1 MGGLLRE
8 ILAQDCT
15 SLYIINTYLW
25 KCLMRMHSLRVLP
38 WCKTIDSKTIWEQIY
53 ASLEDEFSDKTL
65 EVIEKVKF
73 SILASTC
80 CELYHNLQYSKF
92 WKWRNS
98 IPVTWVIHLINC
110 FHVAVRLFCI
120 NYRLRQNAVR
130 TKKWQTR
137 CSGGFTDV
145 LPTFWSSVICC
156 CTKP

>member
-25 KCLMRMHSLRVLP
+25 KCLMRIHSLRVLP

-73 SILASTC
+73 SFLASTC

-92 WKWRNS
+92 WK
-98 IPVTWVIHLINC
+98 VKE
-110 FHVAVRLFCI
+110 FHFSMLPLDYSVL
-120 NYRLRQNAVR
+120 NYRLRQNVVR

-137 CSGGFTDV
+137 RSRGFIDV

>member
-8 ILAQDCT
+8 ILVQDCT

-25 KCLMRMHSLRVLP
+25 KWLMRIHSLRVLP

-65 EVIEKVKF
+65 QFIEKVKF

-92 WKWRNS
+92 WKVKEFHS
-98 IPVTWVIHLINC
+98 SHLSDPFNK
-110 FHVAVRLFCI
+110 LF
-120 NYRLRQNAVR
+120 
-130 TKKWQTR
+130 
-137 CSGGFTDV
+137 
-145 LPTFWSSVICC
+145 PCC
-156 CTKP
+156 RWTIRY

>member
-38 WCKTIDSKTIWEQIY
+38 RCKTIDSKTIWEQIY

-80 CELYHNLQYSKF
+80 CELYHNLQ
-92 WKWRNS
+92 
-98 IPVTWVIHLINC
+98 
-110 FHVAVRLFCI
+110 
-120 NYRLRQNAVR
+120 
-130 TKKWQTR
+130 
-137 CSGGFTDV
+137 
-145 LPTFWSSVICC
+145 
-156 CTKP
+156 